1 VDGEGGADGGAL
13 AKRVEATASDDDDGE
28 CSGGGGGSGGGGRG
42 GGGGGGASAGGGG
55 GGGGEVVS
63 LVACAH
69 GAWVREP
76 AVALCVAELRL
87 EAASEQQVAG
97 DL

>member
-13 AKRVEATASDDDDGE
+13 AERVVATASDDDDGE
-28 CSGGGGGSGGGGRG
+28 CAGG
-42 GGGGGGASAGGGG
+42 GGGGGGASAGGC
-55 GGGGEVVS
+55 GGEVVS

-87 EAASEQQVAG
+87 EAVSEQQVAG
-97 DL
+97 HA